1 MIFKLNPNF
10 NNWGFFVLT
19 VQYLNDI
26 NKIVPMNNNAKNS
39 KLIKDKEFN
48 SSKNE
53 NDLKKSNSN
62 SDYLEVLRKINSK
75 PDSS

>member
-1 MIFKLNPNF
+1 LIFKLNPNF

-62 SDYLEVLRKINSK
+62 SDYIEVLRKINSK

>member
-1 MIFKLNPNF
+1 
-10 NNWGFFVLT
+10 
-19 VQYLNDI
+19 
-26 NKIVPMNNNAKNS
+26 MNNNAKNS

-62 SDYLEVLRKINSK
+62 SDYIEVLRKINSK

>member
-62 SDYLEVLRKINSK
+62 SDYIEVLRKINSK